1 MKCLCYHHNERCQ
14 SYFRLGLRMGFKL
27 TVFNSIK
34 KYKNE
39 NSTQNLF
46 KARLNSILAKVALQR
61 FEKKTLICWL
71 TRLWILKLPMSVW
84 KSISCQGMVSHLGTR
99 TYSAHMR
106 RKIWNII
113 VIISTT
119 IFFSSL
125 FCSPTWCSYHEPK
138 KSINRYTLD

>member
-1 MKCLCYHHNERCQ
+1 MPLKKRRRFVLLTSAVFAVGNNFSQRNKCYIHTRHHSSYQKQATNIKKPSFTLLSMMKCLCYHHNERCQ

-71 TRLWILKLPMSVW
+71 TRLWILKLPMSV
-84 KSISCQGMVSHLGTR
+84 
-99 TYSAHMR
+99 
-106 RKIWNII
+106 
-113 VIISTT
+113 
-119 IFFSSL
+119 
-125 FCSPTWCSYHEPK
+125 
-138 KSINRYTLD
+138 